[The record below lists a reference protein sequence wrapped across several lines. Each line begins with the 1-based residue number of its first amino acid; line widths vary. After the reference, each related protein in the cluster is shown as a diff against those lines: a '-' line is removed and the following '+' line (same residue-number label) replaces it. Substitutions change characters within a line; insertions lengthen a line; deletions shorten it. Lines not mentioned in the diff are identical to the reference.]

1 MRLPEYNGRPR
12 VFAAL
17 ITVSNV
23 ECGKKDRDEY
33 AAELVTDGG
42 SRDPLCQ
49 PHRHRETARS
59 TLKQQSMKQQSAKQQ
74 QSIHARHITRRGALF
89 HPEEFRDLD
98 AARFVKL
105 APVACDD
112 RSKSRR
118 TRNADLAI
126 TVRDTAINRIWLLS
140 RRGVTLSSDLR
151 GAARAFYHFIPITTI
166 RFINSLRCRV
176 SICINSLEKLSL
188 IIHLIFF

>member
-1 MRLPEYNGRPR
+1 MPPRVRLPEYNGRPR

-23 ECGKKDRDEY
+23 ERGKKDRDEY
-33 AAELVTDGG
+33 TAKLVTDGG

-49 PHRHRETARS
+49 PHRHHETARFA
-59 TLKQQSMKQQSAKQQ
+59 LKQQSTKQQSAKQQ

-105 APVACDD
+105 APVVACDD

-118 TRNADLAI
+118 SRNADLA
-126 TVRDTAINRIWLLS
+126 N
-140 RRGVTLSSDLR
+140 
-151 GAARAFYHFIPITTI
+151 YCP
-166 RFINSLRCRV
+166 
-176 SICINSLEKLSL
+176 
-188 IIHLIFF
+188 